1 MISLFGQCPNR
12 ACAFFV
18 WASLITIIMPDFF
31 VSEREILLILM
42 QEHDNYII
50 IQIYSDNYGVLFD
63 LGDNT

>member
-1 MISLFGQCPNR
+1 M
-12 ACAFFV
+12 FFV
-18 WASLITIIMPDFF
+18 GASLITIIMPDFF